1 MLREAEWHRE
11 KPFLPQPGG
20 STRATGWR
28 CESADKLPCGLN
40 THKATFNGL
49 TNRSRNH
56 KAGELIKRPFSKFKL
71 REGPGLCAAFSHI
84 PQVTS

>member
-1 MLREAEWHRE
+1 MEK

-71 REGPGLCAAFSHI
+71 REGPGLWAAFSHI